1 MMINATNSR
10 WRPLWSVMCL
20 LLGYAPQLAMASQPE
35 APVLLLLEVRLDT
48 EVLAEAIPAYERGD
62 QTLLPLGELARVLT
76 IGVQTRPDEGVASGF
91 ILSQERSFSLSVE
104 AQKVTRAGET
114 ETFEP
119 TQILAEPDDIYVA
132 IDLLERWFPVKLQVQ
147 RSSQVLHVDALEELP
162 LQAQLR
168 RERLLD
174 RPVSSGRYEAPRY
187 DYRRSPYRML
197 DIPFIDQT
205 LEGELQKNNGETE
218 ANGRYTAFLTG
229 DLLGME
235 SSLYVAAGTR
245 ESDHDVRAT
254 VGRSDPDGELLG
266 PMRARSYRL
275 GSFTSPSVDNL
286 VRGKSGEGISVTNR
300 PLTQPSSFD
309 SQILEGDLPP
319 GWDVE
324 LYYNNALV
332 DFQQAR
338 ADGRYRFEDLPLS
351 YGRNDFRLVFHG
363 PLGQTRVEE
372 YSFSLDSSMARP
384 GELRY
389 NLSEH
394 RDEDGEA
401 RSVGQFEL
409 GLGRN
414 LTASTSFI
422 RAPQAEGDVQ
432 YNSLGLRTF
441 WQSVSLNGNYVHAD
455 NGGQL
460 WEMGVQTRLS
470 GISID
475 TGRIYLDD
483 FVSDEFSPFL
493 TDPVRLRDE
502 VRLSGIMAL
511 GERHRIPATLELTRD
526 RRESG
531 EVDTTLSSRLSA
543 YAFRTALT
551 NTLNWQDRP
560 GQEKVNGSFLL
571 SRRVYGMGVRGV
583 MNYDLHPQSKVTSV
597 ALTADYDLLRGY
609 RVNWGVVHNFNN
621 PLTTWSAGFSKN
633 LGRYGLGLNGRY
645 MTDGN
650 YAVGLQL
657 FVGMGRDPMASDWR
671 VDAQP
676 LAGYGA
682 ASARVFLDENAN
694 GVMDDDEKPI
704 ADAGFNVNGGRREVR
719 TDEAG
724 RAHLGRLPVKRYV
737 DVALDRS
744 SLIDPQWQP
753 SVEGHSLVPRPGHVV
768 ELEFPVR
775 LTTEIDGTVF
785 LFDGET
791 ERGVGGLELELL
803 DEQLN
808 VVSTTTTAWDGFYV
822 MPAVPPGE
830 YWLKLSK
837 PQLSRLDLEANGFRV
852 VNVPDNG
859 EFVSGMDLWVT
870 RPEPTPPAPEKRNT
884 PPPRELPVSSNESE
898 LYSGNESWID
908 SQPDEHFTIQLMG
921 ARTRGTVQEFMD
933 RHGISLQSVYYRSRN
948 RGAPWYAL
956 IYGSYE
962 NYGAARGA
970 LDNLPERLKAAG
982 PWIRRFGDIRQEVDA
997 AEEVIP

>member
-1 MMINATNSR
+1 MVINAANSR
-10 WRPLWSVMCL
+10 WRLLWSVMCL
-20 LLGYAPQLAMASQPE
+20 VLGYAPQLAMASQDE
-35 APVLLLLEVRLDT
+35 TLVLLLLEVRLDT
-48 EVLAEAIPAYERGD
+48 EVIAEAIPAYEHAG

-91 ILSQERSFSLSVE
+91 ILSQERGFSLSVE
-104 AQKVTRAGET
+104 ARKVTRAGET
-114 ETFEP
+114 DTFEP
-119 TQILAEPDDIYVA
+119 LQVLTEPDDIYVA
-132 IDLLERWFPVKLQVQ
+132 IDLLERWFPVELEVQ
-147 RSSQVLHVDALEELP
+147 RSSQVLHVHALEELP
-162 LQAQLR
+162 LQARLR
-168 RERLLD
+168 RQRLQD
-174 RPVSSGRYEAPRY
+174 RPVSSGRYEAPKF
-187 DYRRSPYRML
+187 DHLRSPYRML
-197 DIPFIDQT
+197 DMPFIDQT
-205 LEGELQKNNGETE
+205 LEGKLHKNDGETT
-218 ANGRYTAFLTG
+218 ADGRYTAFLTG

-245 ESDHDVRAT
+245 DSDHDVRAT
-254 VGRSDPDGELLG
+254 VGRSDPDGQLLG

-275 GSFTSPSVDNL
+275 GSFASPSVDNL
-286 VRGKSGEGISVTNR
+286 VRSKSGEGVSVTNR

-309 SQILEGDLPP
+309 SQTLEGDLPP

-332 DFQQAR
+332 DFQR
-338 ADGRYRFEDLPLS
+338 AGANGRYRFEDLPLS

-394 RDEDGEA
+394 RDEDGDT
-401 RSVGQFEL
+401 RSIGQFEF

-422 RAPQAEGDVQ
+422 RAPQAEGEVQ
-432 YNSLGLRTF
+432 YSSLGLRTF
-441 WQSVSLNGNYVHAD
+441 WQSVSLNSNYVHAD

-470 GISID
+470 GIAID
-475 TGRIYLDD
+475 AGRIYLDD

-493 TDPVRLRDE
+493 TDPIQFRDE
-502 VRLSGIMAL
+502 ARLSGTMTL
-511 GERHRIPATLELTRD
+511 GEQNHIPATLELTRD

-531 EVDTTLSSRLSA
+531 AIDSTLSSRLSA

-551 NTLNWQDRP
+551 NTVSWQDGP
-560 GQEKVNGSFLL
+560 GQEEVNGSFLL

-583 MNYDLHPQSKVTSV
+583 MNYDLHPQSKVTSL
-597 ALTADYDLLRGY
+597 ALTADYDLRRGY
-609 RVNWGVVHNFNN
+609 RVNWGVAHNFNN

-657 FVGMGRDPMASDWR
+657 FVGMGRDPVASDWL

-682 ASARVFLDENAN
+682 ASARVFLDENGN
-694 GVMDDDEKPI
+694 GVMDVGEKPI
-704 ADAGFNVNGGRREVR
+704 TDAGFNVNGGRREVR
-719 TDEAG
+719 TNEAG
-724 RAHLGRLPVKRYV
+724 LAHLGRLPVKRYV

-753 SVEGHSLVPRPGHVV
+753 SVEGHSLVPRPGRVV
-768 ELEFPVR
+768 ELDFPIR

-785 LFDGET
+785 LMDGDT

-803 DEQLN
+803 DEQMN
-808 VVSTTTTAWDGFYV
+808 VVSSTTTAWDGFYI
-822 MPAVPPGE
+822 MPAVLPGE
-830 YWLKLSK
+830 YWLRLSE
-837 PQLSRLDLEANGFRV
+837 PQLSRLDLEANGFRI

-859 EFVSGMDLWVT
+859 EFISGINLWVT
-870 RPEPTPPAPEKRNT
+870 RSEAEPPAAEKHDT
-884 PPPRELPVSSNESE
+884 PPPRERPASPKEIDPYPGE
-898 LYSGNESWID
+898 GAWINA
-908 SQPDEHFTIQLMG
+908 QPDEHFTIQLMAAG
-921 ARTRGTVQEFMD
+921 SEDTVRNFMD
-933 RHGISLQSVYYRSRN
+933 RHGISRQSVYYRSTY

-956 IYGSYE
+956 IYGSYK

-970 LDNLPERLKAAG
+970 LKNLPESLKAAG
-982 PWIRRFGDIRQEVDA
+982 PWIRRFGGIRQEVEA
-997 AEEVIP
+997 AEEISP

>member
-1 MMINATNSR
+1 MVISVASSGR
-10 WRPLWSVMCL
+10 RLFWSVMCMVL
-20 LLGYAPQLAMASQPE
+20 FCVPQLATASE
-35 APVLLLLEVRLDT
+35 DDAPVLLLLEVRLDT
-48 EVLAEAIPAYERGD
+48 EVIAEAIPAYERDG
-62 QTLLPLGELARVLT
+62 QILLPLGELARALT
-76 IGVQTRPDEGVASGF
+76 IGIQTRPDESVASGF
-91 ILSQERSFSLSVE
+91 ILSPERSFSLNVNSLE
-104 AQKVTRAGET
+104 VTWAGQT
-114 ETFEP
+114 RTFEP
-119 TQILAEPDDIYVA
+119 SLVLAEPDDIYVA
-132 IDLLERWFPVKLQVQ
+132 SELLERWFPVVLEVQ

-162 LQAQLR
+162 LQAQWR
-168 RERLLD
+168 RERMQS
-174 RPVSSGRYEAPRY
+174 RPVSGGRYEAPRY
-187 DYRRSPYRML
+187 VYRRSPYRML

-218 ANGRYTAFLTG
+218 ASGRYTAFLTG

-266 PMRARSYRL
+266 PLQARSYRL

-309 SQILEGDLPP
+309 SQTLEGDLPP

-372 YSFSLDSSMARP
+372 YNFLLDSSMARP

-394 RDEDGEA
+394 RDEDGES
-401 RSVGQFEL
+401 RSVGQLEL

-422 RAPQAEGDVQ
+422 RAPLAESDVQ
-432 YNSLGLRTF
+432 YSSLGLRAF
-441 WQSVSLNGNYVHAD
+441 WRSMSLNGNYVRSD
-455 NGGQL
+455 NGGRL
-460 WEMGVQTRLS
+460 WEMGMQTRLS
-470 GISID
+470 GMSID
-475 TGRIYLDD
+475 AGRIYLDD

-502 VRLSGIMAL
+502 VRLAGIMTL
-511 GERHRIPATLELTRD
+511 GEQNRIPATLELTRD
-526 RRESG
+526 QRESG
-531 EVDTTLSSRLSA
+531 EADTTLGSRLSA
-543 YAFRTALT
+543 YVFRTALT
-551 NTLNWQDRP
+551 NTLSWQDEP
-560 GQEKVNGSFLL
+560 AQEKVSGSFLL

-583 MNYDLHPQSKVTSV
+583 MNYDLHPRSKVTSV
-597 ALTADYDLLRGY
+597 SLTADYDLLRGY
-609 RVNWGVVHNFNN
+609 RVNWGVVHDFNN
-621 PLTTWSAGFSKN
+621 PLTSWSAGFSKN

-657 FVGMGRDPMASDWR
+657 FVGMGSDPVASDWH

-682 ASARVFLDENAN
+682 VSARVFLDENDN

-704 ADAGFNVNGGRREVR
+704 TDAGFNVNGSRREVR
-719 TDEAG
+719 TDETG
-724 RAHLGRLPVKRYV
+724 LAHLGRLPVKRYV

-753 SVEGHSLVPRPGHVV
+753 SVEGHSLIPRPGHVV
-768 ELEFPVR
+768 KLEFPVR

-785 LFDGET
+785 LSGNGAGQ
-791 ERGVGGLELELL
+791 GVGGLELELL
-803 DEQLN
+803 DEHLD
-808 VVSTTTTAWDGFYV
+808 VVSTATTAWDGFYI
-822 MPAVPPGE
+822 MPAVPPGQ

-837 PQLSRLDLEANGFRV
+837 SQLARLDMEANGFRV
-852 VNVPDNG
+852 VDVPDTG
-859 EFVSGMDLWVT
+859 EFVSGVDLWVT
-870 RPEPTPPAPEKRNT
+870 RSEPSPAPKSSN
-884 PPPRELPVSSNESE
+884 LPVSVEFPVSPKEIKRDSVKRK
-898 LYSGNESWID
+898 WID
-908 SQPDEHFTIQLMG
+908 GQPDEHFTIQLM
-921 ARTRGTVQEFMD
+921 AASSENTVRKFRD
-933 RHGISLQSVYYRSRN
+933 RHGIAAQSVYYRSRF
-948 RGAPWYAL
+948 RGAPWYSL
-956 IYGSYE
+956 IYGTYE

-970 LDNLPERLKAAG
+970 LKNLPERLKAAG
-982 PWIRRFGDIRQEVDA
+982 PWIKRFGDIREEMEVVEGSA
-997 AEEVIP
+997 P